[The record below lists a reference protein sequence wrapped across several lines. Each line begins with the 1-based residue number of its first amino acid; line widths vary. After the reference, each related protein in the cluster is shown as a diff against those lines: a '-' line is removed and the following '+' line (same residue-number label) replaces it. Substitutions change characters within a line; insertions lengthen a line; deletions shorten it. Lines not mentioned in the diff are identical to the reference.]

1 MASGLEE
8 IEPDSGLGK
17 RTSSLSIHGHRED
30 GEKNARESKIVIAAI
45 DFGTTYS
52 GYAYIFR
59 DELDKANNSSE
70 KRNVIY
76 KHWQSGSDA
85 GICSRKT
92 PTCLLLNPKGEFDSF
107 GYPAEGKYYNL
118 TNDDAHH
125 GWKFFKRFKMI
136 LLNEKVNMIC
146 KLCFIKCVQLVDLKT
161 HILLIGKRSVFSV
174 YKTIF

>member
-8 IEPDSGLGK
+8 IEPDGGVEE
-17 RTSSLSIHGHRED
+17 RTSSLSIHGHGED

-59 DELDKANNSSE
+59 DELNKTKDFSE
-70 KRNVIY
+70 KCNVIY
-76 KHWQSGSDA
+76 KQWQSGSDA

-92 PTCLLLNPKGEFDSF
+92 PTCLLLNPEGKFDSF

-118 TNDDAHH
+118 MNDDAHH

-136 LLNEKVNMIC
+136 LLNEKVNVIC
-146 KLCFIKCVQLVDLKT
+146 KLFLMIFRDTSIKMQFVDLFNTKF
-161 HILLIGKRSVFSV
+161 VNW
-174 YKTIF
+174 